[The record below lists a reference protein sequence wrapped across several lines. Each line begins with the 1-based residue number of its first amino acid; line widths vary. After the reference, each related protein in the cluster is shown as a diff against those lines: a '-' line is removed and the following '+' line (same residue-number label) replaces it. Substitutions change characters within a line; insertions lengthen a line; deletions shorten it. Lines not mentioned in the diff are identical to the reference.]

1 MSGDERAASDG
12 RQTDPDET
20 AAVEQVL
27 ERSAE
32 EPEEKL
38 ARLRRVALPSA
49 QRIAGKRR
57 RQSDALVRV
66 LTSISMYS
74 IPAIALLA
82 AVGAIGYSAW
92 AAWGVAQSAGSL
104 DFSQVDAGFSQI
116 DAAARALVASSAY
129 FLLIIALYLVAAA
142 LRTGEN
148 WLTLLVILV
157 CAAPVAVL
165 FTLGA
170 DLAFSLAPTPSI
182 PQWAR
187 DTVEAAVLGHAVVLA
202 VLLRGRRP
210 ISQIFN
216 HLAYTRRGD
225 AGTLYDGELPRLHV
239 IRFATGEPPAASA
252 SPPAAPTGAAADPE
266 RGGAQDETGPD
277 EAGDREPATV

>member
-116 DAAARALVASSAY
+116 DAALPGGCGVTYRRELAHPAGDSRLRRSGRSALHAGRRSGVLARAHAIHPTVGAGHGGGGSAWPRCRPGGVVARQTSYQSDLQPSGVY
-129 FLLIIALYLVAAA
+129 PP
-142 LRTGEN
+142 RRRRD
-148 WLTLLVILV
+148 
-157 CAAPVAVL
+157 AV
-165 FTLGA
+165 
-170 DLAFSLAPTPSI
+170 
-182 PQWAR
+182 
-187 DTVEAAVLGHAVVLA
+187 
-202 VLLRGRRP
+202 
-210 ISQIFN
+210 
-216 HLAYTRRGD
+216 
-225 AGTLYDGELPRLHV
+225 
-239 IRFATGEPPAASA
+239 
-252 SPPAAPTGAAADPE
+252 
-266 RGGAQDETGPD
+266 
-277 EAGDREPATV
+277 